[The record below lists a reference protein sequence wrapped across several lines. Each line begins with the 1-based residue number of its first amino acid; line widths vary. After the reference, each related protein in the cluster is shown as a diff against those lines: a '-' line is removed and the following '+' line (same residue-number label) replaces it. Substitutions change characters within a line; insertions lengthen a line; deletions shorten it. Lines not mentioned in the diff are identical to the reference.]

1 MVSFRTTIL
10 LLLLALATPALAGG
24 DEYEATGQVQIATNV
39 EYAVANIDGERWE
52 DTEYRKGGKT
62 LVVMEINFAKLPM
75 VIEVEARDNPGY
87 RVEKVKVTRKNF
99 RKKRSGRVY
108 HWVYKTTVKF
118 RVAKK
123 KADPKAP
130 AGPEKKPVQPKP
142 GGDDDL

>member
-1 MVSFRTTIL
+1 MVSFRTTSL
-10 LLLLALATPALAGG
+10 LLLLALATPALA
-24 DEYEATGQVQIATNV
+24 DDAYEATGQVQIATNV

-52 DTEYRKGGKT
+52 ETEYRKGGKT

-75 VIEVEARDNPGY
+75 VIEVEARDNPEY
-87 RVEKVKVTRKNF
+87 RVEKVNVTRKNF

-123 KADPKAP
+123 KAEPKAP
-130 AGPEKKPVQPKP
+130 AGPGKKPVQPKP
-142 GGDDDL
+142 DGGDDL